1 MRFLVAAAFLIASS
15 SLCACLA
22 DAEGD
27 NGTQDVRPGGGGKA
41 DDALQRI
48 VVTGFGPYQ
57 NFSVNESGEVAK
69 LLATT
74 QIPGAVVEYRIL
86 DVSPDA
92 IDAFIV
98 EMEQVR
104 PAVIISLGY
113 ESGTQLEERPQNIL
127 SAGGN
132 GLGAEWAGRA
142 VVEGAPAELRT
153 DLPTDVVDRALKSFG
168 WRRSVK
174 TERLDRDYVPTHD
187 GYICNYL
194 AYQLSVTFGE
204 APSTATGFFH
214 VNSRRVTDQLR
225 AVLVAVA
232 AHQRAQ

>member
-1 MRFLVAAAFLIASS
+1 MRFLAAAAFLIASS
-15 SLCACLA
+15 TMAGCLA
-22 DAEGD
+22 DAESD
-27 NGTQDVRPGGGGKA
+27 ADMDVRPDGGGKA

-74 QIPGAVVEYRIL
+74 QIPGAVVEFRIL

-98 EMEQVR
+98 EMERVR

-113 ESGTQLEERPQNIL
+113 ESGTQLEERPQNVL

-132 GLGAEWAGRA
+132 GLGAQWAGRA
-142 VVEGAPAELRT
+142 VVEGTPAELRT
-153 DLPTDVVDRALKSFG
+153 DLPTDVVDGALKSFG

-204 APSTATGFFH
+204 APSTAAGFFH